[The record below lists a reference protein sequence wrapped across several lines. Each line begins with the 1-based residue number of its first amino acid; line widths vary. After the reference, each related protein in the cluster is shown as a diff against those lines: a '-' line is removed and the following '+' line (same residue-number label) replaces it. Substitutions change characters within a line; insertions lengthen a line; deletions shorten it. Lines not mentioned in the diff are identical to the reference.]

1 MNTADKRYLYLIII
15 HIIIGLGLY
24 YVPFFPKFYGY
35 GMLIC
40 GAYFVLNSRNQN
52 NEVLYAA
59 AYIVGA
65 EVALRMTDGNPIY
78 EFSKYAVIVFML
90 IGIYFSGVSK
100 NAVPIWL
107 YILFLL
113 PGLIIGYYTLD
124 GLDSVKNAISFNISG
139 PLCLGLS
146 ALYCYTRKVSFKQIN
161 ELLLLV
167 GLPIIS
173 CSIYLYLYTPEL
185 KDVLLGTGSNFATSG
200 GFGPNQVATMLGLGM
215 FVFFSRLIFFSPNPL
230 LFVVNALVA
239 VEISYRGL
247 ITFSRGGI
255 VTSLLMLI
263 VLVLVTYFKI
273 NPKARVKLNYIL
285 LALVFGIVGTW
296 VFSSSQT
303 NGLINKRYA
312 NQDINGRVKQD
323 RFTGREELAKDEIS
337 AFLTHPI
344 FGLGVGK
351 IAENRQKKTGDLVVS
366 HNEITRTLGE
376 HGAFGILALLV
387 LFTLPLFIF
396 FRNTYN
402 IYILSF
408 LVFWLLTINHAAMRL
423 AAPAFIYALALLD
436 IYFPAT
442 KEALDSV

>member
-65 EVALRMTDGNPIY
+65 EVALRMTNGNPIY

-113 PGLIIGYYTLD
+113 PGLVIGYYTLD

-230 LFVVNALVA
+230 LFIVNAAVA
-239 VEISYRGL
+239 VELSYRGL

-263 VLVLVTYFKI
+263 VLVLVTYFRI
-273 NPKARVKLNYIL
+273 NPKARIKMNYIL
-285 LALVFGIVGTW
+285 LALVFGMLGTW

-436 IYFPAT
+436 IYVPPS

>member
-1 MNTADKRYLYLIII
+1 MNTTDNRYFFLILL
-15 HIIIGLGLY
+15 HVLIGLGLY
-24 YVPFFPKFYGY
+24 YLPFFPKLYGY
-35 GMLIC
+35 GIFVV
-40 GAYFVLNSRNQN
+40 GVYFVLNSRNRN

-59 AYIVGA
+59 AYIVGS

-78 EFSKYAVIVFML
+78 EYSKYAVIIFML
-90 IGIYFSGVSK
+90 IGIYFSGISK

-107 YILFLL
+107 YLLFLI
-113 PGLIIGYYTLD
+113 PGLVIGYYTLD
-124 GLDSVKNAISFNISG
+124 GIDSVKNAISFNISG
-139 PLCLGLS
+139 PLCLGLC
-146 ALYCYTRKVSFKQIN
+146 ALYCYTRRITFKQLN

-185 KDVLLGTGSNFATSG
+185 KDILLGTGSNFATSG
-200 GFGPNQVATMLGLGM
+200 GFGPNQVATILGLGM
-215 FVFFSRLIFFSPNPL
+215 FVFFSRLIFFSPNVF
-230 LFVVNALVA
+230 LFVINAVVA
-239 VEISYRGL
+239 VELSYRGL

-263 VLVLVTYFKI
+263 VLVLVTYVKI
-273 NPKARVKLNYIL
+273 SSNARIKMNYIL
-285 LALVFGIVGTW
+285 VALVIGMAGTW

-312 NQDINGRVKQD
+312 NQDINGRVKED
-323 RFTGREELAKDEIS
+323 RFTVREELAKDEIA
-337 AFLTHPI
+337 AFLAQPI

-351 IAENRQKKTGDLVVS
+351 IAEERQKKTGDLVVT
-366 HNEITRTLGE
+366 HNEITRTIGE
-376 HGAFGILALLV
+376 HGAFGILALLI
-387 LFTLPLFIF
+387 LFTMPLFIF
-396 FRNTYN
+396 FRNSYN

-423 AAPAFIYALALLD
+423 AAPAFIYALALLNV
-436 IYFPAT
+436 YVPPS

>member
-1 MNTADKRYLYLIII
+1 MQTADKRYLFLIVL
-15 HIIIGLGLY
+15 HLIIGLGLY
-24 YVPFFPKFYGY
+24 YLPFFPKVYGY
-35 GMLIC
+35 GVLIG
-40 GAYFVLNSRNQN
+40 GAYFVINSRNRN

-59 AYIVGA
+59 AYIVGS
-65 EVALRMTDGNPIY
+65 EVVLRMTNGNPIY
-78 EFSKYAVIVFML
+78 EFSKYGVIVFML

-139 PLCLGLS
+139 PLCLGLC
-146 ALYCYTRKVSFKQIN
+146 ALYCYTRRITFKQLN

-185 KDVLLGTGSNFATSG
+185 KDILLGTGSNFATSG
-200 GFGPNQVATMLGLGM
+200 GFGPNQVATILGLGM
-215 FVFFSRLIFFSPNPL
+215 FVFFSRLIFFSPNVF
-230 LFVVNALVA
+230 LFVINAVVA
-239 VEISYRGL
+239 VELSYRGL

-263 VLVLVTYFKI
+263 VLVLVTYVKI
-273 NPKARVKLNYIL
+273 SSNARIKMNYIL
-285 LALVFGIVGTW
+285 VALVIGMAGTW

-312 NQDINGRVKQD
+312 NQDINGRVKED
-323 RFTGREELAKDEIS
+323 RFTGREELAKDEIA
-337 AFLTHPI
+337 AFLAQPI

-351 IAENRQKKTGDLVVS
+351 IAEERQKKTGDLVVT
-366 HNEITRTLGE
+366 HNEITRTIGE
-376 HGAFGILALLV
+376 HGAFGILALLI
-387 LFTLPLFIF
+387 LFTMPLFIF
-396 FRNTYN
+396 FRNSYN

-423 AAPAFIYALALLD
+423 AAPAFIYALALLNV
-436 IYFPAT
+436 YVPPS

>member
-1 MNTADKRYLYLIII
+1 MNTTDNRYFFLILL
-15 HIIIGLGLY
+15 HVLIGLGLY
-24 YVPFFPKFYGY
+24 YLPFFPKLYGY
-35 GMLIC
+35 GMFVV
-40 GAYFVLNSRNQN
+40 GVYFVLNSRNRN

-59 AYIVGA
+59 AYIVGS

-78 EFSKYAVIVFML
+78 EYSKYAVIIFML
-90 IGIYFSGVSK
+90 IGIYFSGISK

-107 YILFLL
+107 YLLFLI
-113 PGLIIGYYTLD
+113 PGLVIGYYTLD
-124 GLDSVKNAISFNISG
+124 GIDSVKNAISFNISG
-139 PLCLGLS
+139 PLCLGLC
-146 ALYCYTRKVSFKQIN
+146 ALYCYTRRITFKQLN

-185 KDVLLGTGSNFATSG
+185 KDILLGTGSNFATSG
-200 GFGPNQVATMLGLGM
+200 GFGPNQVATILGLGM
-215 FVFFSRLIFFSPNPL
+215 FVFFSRLIFFSPNVF
-230 LFVVNALVA
+230 LFVINAVVA
-239 VEISYRGL
+239 VELSYRGL

-263 VLVLVTYFKI
+263 VLVLVTYVKI
-273 NPKARVKLNYIL
+273 SSNARIKMNYIL
-285 LALVFGIVGTW
+285 VALVIGMAGTW

-312 NQDINGRVKQD
+312 NQDINGRVKED
-323 RFTGREELAKDEIS
+323 RFTGREELAKDEIA
-337 AFLTHPI
+337 AFLAQPI

-351 IAENRQKKTGDLVVS
+351 IAEERQKKTGDLVVT
-366 HNEITRTLGE
+366 HNEITRTIGE
-376 HGAFGILALLV
+376 HGAFGILALLI
-387 LFTLPLFIF
+387 LFTMPLFIF
-396 FRNTYN
+396 FRNSYN

-423 AAPAFIYALALLD
+423 AAPAFIYALALLNV
-436 IYFPAT
+436 YVPPS

>member
-1 MNTADKRYLYLIII
+1 MNTADKRYLFLIII

-24 YVPFFPKFYGY
+24 YVPFFPKYYGY
-35 GMLIC
+35 GMLIF

-65 EVALRMTDGNPIY
+65 EVVLRMTDGNPIY

-113 PGLIIGYYTLD
+113 PGLIIGYYTLE

-139 PLCLGLS
+139 PMCLGLS
-146 ALYCYTRKVSFKQIN
+146 ALYCFTRKVSFKQIN

-230 LFVVNALVA
+230 LFVVNAVVA
-239 VEISYRGL
+239 VELSYRGL

-273 NPKARVKLNYIL
+273 NPKARIKMNYIL
-285 LALVFGIVGTW
+285 LALVCGMVGTW

-312 NQDINGRVKQD
+312 NQDINGRVKED

-436 IYFPAT
+436 IYVPAT
-442 KEALDSV
+442 KEAFDSV

>member
-239 VEISYRGL
+239 VELSYRGL

-263 VLVLVTYFKI
+263 ALVLVTYFRI
-273 NPKARVKLNYIL
+273 NPKARIKMNYIL
-285 LALVFGIVGTW
+285 LALVFGMVGTW

-436 IYFPAT
+436 IYVPAT
-442 KEALDSV
+442 KEAFDSV

>member
-1 MNTADKRYLYLIII
+1 ML
-15 HIIIGLGLY
+15 IGLGLY
-24 YVPFFPKFYGY
+24 YLPFFPKLYGY
-35 GMLIC
+35 GMFVV
-40 GAYFVLNSRNQN
+40 GVYFVLNSRNRN

-59 AYIVGA
+59 AYIVGS

-78 EFSKYAVIVFML
+78 EYSKYAVIIFML
-90 IGIYFSGVSK
+90 IGIYFSGISK

-107 YILFLL
+107 YLLFLI
-113 PGLIIGYYTLD
+113 PGLVIGYYTLD
-124 GLDSVKNAISFNISG
+124 GIDSVKNAISFNISG
-139 PLCLGLS
+139 PLCLGLC
-146 ALYCYTRKVSFKQIN
+146 ALYCYTRRITFKQLN

-185 KDVLLGTGSNFATSG
+185 KDILLGTGSNFATSG
-200 GFGPNQVATMLGLGM
+200 GFGPNQVATILGLGM
-215 FVFFSRLIFFSPNPL
+215 FVFFSRLIFFSPNVF
-230 LFVVNALVA
+230 LFVINAVVA
-239 VEISYRGL
+239 VELSYRGL

-263 VLVLVTYFKI
+263 VLVLVTYVKI
-273 NPKARVKLNYIL
+273 SSNARIKMNYIL
-285 LALVFGIVGTW
+285 VALVIGMAGTW

-312 NQDINGRVKQD
+312 NQDINGRVKED
-323 RFTGREELAKDEIS
+323 RFTGREELAKDEIA
-337 AFLTHPI
+337 AFLAQPI

-351 IAENRQKKTGDLVVS
+351 IAEERQKKTGDLVVT
-366 HNEITRTLGE
+366 HNEITRTIGE
-376 HGAFGILALLV
+376 HGAFGILALLI
-387 LFTLPLFIF
+387 LFTMPLFIF
-396 FRNTYN
+396 FRNSYN

-423 AAPAFIYALALLD
+423 TAPAFIYALALLNV
-436 IYFPAT
+436 YVPPS

>member
-100 NAVPIWL
+100 NAVPIWF

-230 LFVVNALVA
+230 LFIVNAAVA
-239 VEISYRGL
+239 VELSYRGL

-263 VLVLVTYFKI
+263 VLVLVTYFRI
-273 NPKARVKLNYIL
+273 NPKARIKMNYIL
-285 LALVFGIVGTW
+285 LALVFGMLGTW

-436 IYFPAT
+436 IYVPPS

>member
-239 VEISYRGL
+239 VELSYRGL

-263 VLVLVTYFKI
+263 ALVLVTYFRI
-273 NPKARVKLNYIL
+273 NPKARIKMNYIL
-285 LALVFGIVGTW
+285 IALVFGMVGTW

-436 IYFPAT
+436 IYVPAT
-442 KEALDSV
+442 KEAFDSV

>member
-100 NAVPIWL
+100 NAVPIWF

-230 LFVVNALVA
+230 LFIVNAAVA
-239 VEISYRGL
+239 VELSYRGL

-263 VLVLVTYFKI
+263 VLVLVTYFRI
-273 NPKARVKLNYIL
+273 NPKARIKMNYIL
-285 LALVFGIVGTW
+285 LALVFGMLGTW

-436 IYFPAT
+436 IYVPAT

>member
-1 MNTADKRYLYLIII
+1 ML
-15 HIIIGLGLY
+15 IGLGLY
-24 YVPFFPKFYGY
+24 YLPFFPKLYGY
-35 GMLIC
+35 GMFVV
-40 GAYFVLNSRNQN
+40 GVYFVLNSRNRN

-59 AYIVGA
+59 AYIVGS

-78 EFSKYAVIVFML
+78 EYSKYAVIIFML
-90 IGIYFSGVSK
+90 IGIYFSGISK

-107 YILFLL
+107 YLLFLI
-113 PGLIIGYYTLD
+113 PGLVIGYYTLD
-124 GLDSVKNAISFNISG
+124 GIDSVKNAISFNISG
-139 PLCLGLS
+139 PLCLGLC
-146 ALYCYTRKVSFKQIN
+146 ALYCYTRRITFKQLN

-185 KDVLLGTGSNFATSG
+185 KDILLGTGSNFATSG
-200 GFGPNQVATMLGLGM
+200 GFGPNQVATILGLGM
-215 FVFFSRLIFFSPNPL
+215 FVFFSRLIFFSPNVF
-230 LFVVNALVA
+230 LFVINAVVA
-239 VEISYRGL
+239 VELSYRGL

-263 VLVLVTYFKI
+263 VLVLVTYVKI
-273 NPKARVKLNYIL
+273 SSNARIKMNYIL
-285 LALVFGIVGTW
+285 VALVIGMAGTW

-312 NQDINGRVKQD
+312 NQDINGRVKED
-323 RFTGREELAKDEIS
+323 RFTGREELAKDEIA
-337 AFLTHPI
+337 AFLAQPI

-351 IAENRQKKTGDLVVS
+351 IAEERQKKTGDLVVT
-366 HNEITRTLGE
+366 HNEITRTIGE
-376 HGAFGILALLV
+376 HGAFGILALLI
-387 LFTLPLFIF
+387 LFTMPLFIF
-396 FRNTYN
+396 FRNSYN

-423 AAPAFIYALALLD
+423 AAPAFIYALALLNV
-436 IYFPAT
+436 YVPPS

>member
-1 MNTADKRYLYLIII
+1 MNTADKRYLFLIII

-113 PGLIIGYYTLD
+113 PGLVIGYYTLD

-230 LFVVNALVA
+230 LFVVNAAVA
-239 VEISYRGL
+239 VELSYRGL

-263 VLVLVTYFKI
+263 VLVLVTYFRI
-273 NPKARVKLNYIL
+273 NPKARIKMNYIL
-285 LALVFGIVGTW
+285 IALVFGMVGTW

-323 RFTGREELAKDEIS
+323 RFTGREELVKDEIS

-436 IYFPAT
+436 IYVPAT
-442 KEALDSV
+442 KKAFDSV